1 MIRITITKRLTIYF
15 MMMGLIIIAIIGSYS
30 YIKAREALMKRTFDQ
45 LKSLRI
51 EKKNRIENFF
61 RQRYNDLSNLSNLN
75 NSKEIAY
82 IINHHKIDKTSL
94 ETADSIFKHYTG
106 TYIQALGYYTQTY
119 YYSNQGKGLIFQN
132 GLKQEKAHKI
142 NPKTI
147 LIFSKWLK
155 KTDDNIPGIL
165 EYRKI
170 PGADSAGFLMA
181 KQIGN
186 TDIFLILNI
195 PVSNINK
202 IMLENN
208 PHNGL
213 GESGESYL
221 VGRDQLMRS
230 SSRFQDNAVFNTSVN
245 TPAARNAL
253 EGKTGTGLIPDYRG
267 IDVLSAYSPVSIRGL
282 DWVILTEID
291 KKEAMIPIN
300 IVRSN
305 ILYLS
310 IVLSLL
316 VFGLVALLSSI
327 ITSPIRSLRDETEKI
342 TKGQYGSQIGIQRN
356 DEIGDLI
363 QAFNIMTL
371 ELKENA
377 RKLENERQLRLSSVI
392 DGQEMERQRL
402 SREIHD
408 SLGQSIL
415 AIKLKVDQLLRQ
427 AENIPTQSTQE
438 IRELFSSALNDIRA
452 ISRNLMPAVLSEFGL
467 SEAIANLATDSMKAS
482 GIEIDFNDQGF
493 FAAAD
498 KKTENY
504 LYRICQE
511 AINNIIKHSG
521 AEKARITLKS
531 DKNSIQLVIKDN
543 GYGLPEQQNEKSG
556 HGLTHMKERAE
567 LLGGSFKIHSGA
579 GKGTEISI
587 IVPHKNKAS

>member
-61 RQRYNDLSNLSNLN
+61 QQRYNDLNNLSHLTD
-75 NSKEIAY
+75 SKEIAQL
-82 IINHHKIDKTSL
+82 IRTQNNT
-94 ETADSIFKHYTG
+94 ETKPEATDIFNRYTG
-106 TYIQALGYYTQTY
+106 PYLQALGYYTQTY

-142 NPKTI
+142 SPRTI

-165 EYRKI
+165 EYREI
-170 PGADSAGFLMA
+170 PGADSPGFLMA
-181 KQIGN
+181 KKIKGS
-186 TDIFLILNI
+186 DIFLILNI
-195 PVSNINK
+195 PVSNINS

-230 SSRFQDNAVFNTSVN
+230 SSRFQDDAVFNILVES
-245 TPAARNAL
+245 PAAQNAL
-253 EGKTGTGLIPDYRG
+253 KGETGTGLITDYRD
-267 IDVLSAYSPVSIRGL
+267 IDVLSAYGPVSIRGL
-282 DWVILTEID
+282 DWVILAEID

-316 VFGLVALLSSI
+316 VFGMVALLSSI
-327 ITSPIRSLRDETEKI
+327 ITSPIRSLRAETEKI

-363 QAFNIMTL
+363 KAFNIMTL

-415 AIKLKVDQLLRQ
+415 AIKLKVDQLLRK
-427 AENIPTQSTQE
+427 ADKIPDQSTQE
-438 IRELFSSALNDIRA
+438 IRELFSSALNDIRT

-467 SEAIANLATDSMKAS
+467 TEAIANLASDSMKAS
-482 GIEIDFNDQGF
+482 GIEIDFNDQDF
-493 FAAAD
+493 HAQTD
-498 KKTENY
+498 KRTENY

-531 DKNSIQLVIKDN
+531 NKEHIHLEISDN
-543 GYGLPEQQNEKSG
+543 GHGLPEQQNEKSG

-567 LLGGSFKIHSGA
+567 LLGGTFSIYSKTGQTTKI
-579 GKGTEISI
+579 TIN
-587 IVPHKNKAS
+587 VPLKNTLS